1 MTQNNDKNR
10 NITFKEYF
18 DTRFNE
24 LKNYMDIKFTS
35 IEKSTCLAQENLN
48 SRLENMNE
56 FRNSMKDQASQY
68 ITRMEHET
76 LISKYDSDIRIL
88 REAKAEAQGKASQQ
102 SVNVVTTIAIISVII
117 GFVGI
122 IIKFI

>member
-10 NITFKEYF
+10 NISFKEYF

-56 FRNSMKDQASQY
+56 FRNSMKDQAGHY
-68 ITRMEHET
+68 ITRMEHEA
-76 LISKYDSDIRIL
+76 LISKYDGDIRIL
-88 REAKAEAQGKASQQ
+88 REAKTEAQGKASQQ
-102 SVNVVTTIAIISVII
+102 SVNVVTTIAIIGVII

-122 IIKFI
+122 LIKFI